1 MLIALNEPY
10 SGRMGGLA
18 KIDKMCSTQAKE
30 AGYFGLKFHS
40 LISDNYNDVANMI
53 PFRSRKKPVA
63 NTRVSTKEN
72 IMRYFL
78 QGGQAV
84 STRQYAY

>member
-1 MLIALNEPY
+1 MLIALNEPH

-18 KIDKMCSTQAKE
+18 KVDKMCSNQAQA

-40 LISDNYNDVANMI
+40 VISDNYNDIANMI

-63 NTRVSTKEN
+63 NTRVSSV
-72 IMRYFL
+72 
-78 QGGQAV
+78 AV
-84 STRQYAY
+84 